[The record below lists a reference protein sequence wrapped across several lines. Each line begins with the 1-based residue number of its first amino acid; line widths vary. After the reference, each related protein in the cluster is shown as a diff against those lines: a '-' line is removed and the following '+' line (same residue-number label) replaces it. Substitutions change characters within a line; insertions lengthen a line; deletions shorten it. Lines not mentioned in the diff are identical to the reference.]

1 MIDKTC
7 TQQVLGSLIKDSS
20 ILDQV
25 DKYRLTPLDFSST
38 FERVIFTAISGLHAQ
53 GARSIGIVDIENY
66 IEANGISKKIFND
79 NNGIEYLQ
87 DIEELTDPENFP
99 YYYAKLKKIN
109 LLRDLKKEGF
119 DTSQFYQEDL
129 TKPDAISINRD
140 FEDLS
145 SQDIINNLKQKLLS
159 AERSYLQNDMTDTES
174 AAYQL
179 DELFEDMENASDIGL
194 PLQGK
199 IFNEVVSGAR
209 RGALY
214 IRSGSSGISK
224 TRQAVGDACFLAYP
238 VRYNTAQKAW
248 EGTGSCEKVLFV
260 ATEQSRPEIQ
270 RMILAYLTGI
280 NESRFR
286 FGHFTPDETVVI
298 NQAIMVMEQFEEN
311 FFIERMPNPSIE
323 LIKSTVRE
331 NVLLHDI
338 GYVFYDYIFIGPSL
352 LSEFKGFALRNDE
365 VLLMFATALKDLAVE
380 LDIFVMTS
388 TQVNANS
395 DNNTNIRNESTLAGG
410 RSTINKADVGLVMAR
425 PTKEEIDLL
434 SNSTLGQI
442 YSMPN
447 IVTDVYKVRSG
458 QWTQVRIWSYVDLG
472 TLRKEDLF
480 VTDSRLEPVQ
490 GFVIHSVFEANNWEG
505 EDTEKIIKLIG
516 RLNHDRL

>member
-109 LLRDLKKEGF
+109 ILRDLKKEGF

-145 SQDIINNLKQKLLS
+145 SQDIINDLKQKLLS

-311 FFIERMPNPSIE
+311 FFIN
-323 LIKSTVRE
+323 
-331 NVLLHDI
+331 
-338 GYVFYDYIFIGPSL
+338 
-352 LSEFKGFALRNDE
+352 
-365 VLLMFATALKDLAVE
+365 
-380 LDIFVMTS
+380 
-388 TQVNANS
+388 
-395 DNNTNIRNESTLAGG
+395 
-410 RSTINKADVGLVMAR
+410 
-425 PTKEEIDLL
+425 
-434 SNSTLGQI
+434 
-442 YSMPN
+442 
-447 IVTDVYKVRSG
+447 
-458 QWTQVRIWSYVDLG
+458 
-472 TLRKEDLF
+472 
-480 VTDSRLEPVQ
+480 
-490 GFVIHSVFEANNWEG
+490 
-505 EDTEKIIKLIG
+505 
-516 RLNHDRL
+516 